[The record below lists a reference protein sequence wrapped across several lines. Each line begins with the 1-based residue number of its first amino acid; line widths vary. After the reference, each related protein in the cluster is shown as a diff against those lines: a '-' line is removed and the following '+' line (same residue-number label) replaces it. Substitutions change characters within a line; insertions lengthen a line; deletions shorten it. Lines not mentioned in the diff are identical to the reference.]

1 METRKHSTSTQLSS
15 TYHGNAQVGQ
25 MKIFVTIEII
35 CDFPR
40 SLASRGEL
48 LPIYNKAKEKSLE
61 LDKMKKEKKAAAKV

>member
-1 METRKHSTSTQLSS
+1 MQTFATF
-15 TYHGNAQVGQ
+15 
-25 MKIFVTIEII
+25 KIIL
-35 CDFPR
+35 DFPR